1 MSAMKFI
8 LGVLI
13 TTTLFSCSG
22 DKKKPIYVETE
33 DVSEETD
40 DTSYAQSGD
49 EIVVPFRNENGV
61 KYVQVKVN
69 GVGFEMIFDT
79 GCSGALI
86 SVAEAN
92 YLYQKGKLTKK
103 TYLEQLNLK

>member
-1 MSAMKFI
+1 MNVMKFI

-13 TTTLFSCSG
+13 TTTLFSCGG

-33 DVSEETD
+33 IVTEEND
-40 DTSYAQSGD
+40 DSSYAQSGD

-69 GVGFEMIFDT
+69 GVGFET
-79 GCSGALI
+79 LVS
-86 SVAEAN
+86 
-92 YLYQKGKLTKK
+92 T
-103 TYLEQLNLK
+103 